1 MSEVVSPGNGLQPR
15 TQSHISQNP
24 SFVLQSLKN
33 VSFEDRPVP
42 KLRDEHDVRV
52 HIEQTGIC
60 GSDVHYWQRGR
71 IGDFVL
77 DSPIVLGH
85 ESAGTIAEV
94 GSKVKNIKI
103 GDRVAIEPGVPCRRC
118 DYCREGSY
126 NLCADTVFAAT
137 PPHDGTLQKYYIVAS
152 DYVYPIPDHM
162 TAEEGALVEPVAVA
176 VQIGKVADLR
186 AGQTVLVFG
195 CGPIG
200 VLCQAVAKAAGASK
214 VIGVDIS
221 ESRAKFAED
230 FAADGVFVNNK
241 KPVEGVDPVDAARAV
256 GEEIVVRYGLG
267 EGADVVLECT
277 GAEPCIQAGI
287 FAAKKGGTF
296 VQAGMGRENVLFP
309 ITTACI
315 RALTIKGSIRYS
327 TGCYPQAV
335 QLIAS
340 GKIKPSKLITHRYK
354 FTEAENAFEV
364 VRQAQEN
371 TLKVIIEGVPK

>member
-1 MSEVVSPGNGLQPR
+1 MSEV
-15 TQSHISQNP
+15 NP
-24 SFVLQSLKN
+24 AFVLRAIKD
-33 VSFEDRPVP
+33 VAFEERPIP
-42 KLRDEHDVRV
+42 ALRDEHDVRV

-71 IGDFVL
+71 IGDFIL
-77 DSPIVLGH
+77 ESPIVLGH
-85 ESAGTIAEV
+85 ESAGVIVEV
-94 GSKVKNIKI
+94 GSKVKNVKV

-118 DYCREGSY
+118 DFCRSGAY
-126 NLCADTVFAAT
+126 NLCADTIFAAT

-152 DYVYPIPDHM
+152 DYVYPIPKHM
-162 TAEEGALVEPVAVA
+162 SYEDGALVEPVAVA
-176 VQIGKVADLR
+176 VQIVKVADVR
-186 AGQTVLVFG
+186 AGQSVLVFG

-200 VLCQAVAKAAGASK
+200 VLCQAVAKASGASK

-221 ESRAKFAED
+221 QSRAQFARD
-230 FAADGVFVNNK
+230 FAADDVYISTSKATV
-241 KPVEGVDPVDAARAV
+241 GVDPVDAARAV
-256 GEEIVVRYGLG
+256 GEEIVARYGLG

-287 FAAKKGGTF
+287 FAAKKGGTY
-296 VQAGMGRENVLFP
+296 VQAGMGRENVTFP

-315 RALTIKGSIRYS
+315 RALTVKGSIRYS

-340 GKIKPSKLITHRYK
+340 GKIQPNKLITHRYK
-354 FTEAENAFEV
+354 FTQAEEAFEL

-371 TLKVIIEGVPK
+371 TLKVVIEGVPT